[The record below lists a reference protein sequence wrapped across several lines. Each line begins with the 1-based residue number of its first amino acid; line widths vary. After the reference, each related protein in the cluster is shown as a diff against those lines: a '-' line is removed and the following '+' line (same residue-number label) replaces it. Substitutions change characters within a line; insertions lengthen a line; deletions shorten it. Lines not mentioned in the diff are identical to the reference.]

1 MITTKLHYITYAD
14 IFSRLAL
21 LMHSGININDGLSI
35 LAEEEPEAELAHI
48 LKDMAQLMDE
58 GNSLSAALSSAGCF
72 PAYATG
78 MVQIAE
84 RVGRLEETLLSLSE
98 YYENR
103 SRMSQ
108 NIRNALTHPS
118 ILLLVMLV
126 VIVTLL
132 SKVLPIFDEVY
143 ASFGGSLSGLAG
155 GLLLLGDFLSDALP
169 YIGVLLGILV
179 IFAAMVY
186 LIPSAAATAKRL
198 FLRFFGDRGSL
209 RKANNAQFVQALSI
223 ALASGLSIEEGVELA
238 ANLFEDCPAA
248 AHRCR
253 VCQKLLDEGTDL
265 VTALRKAELL
275 SLSSCRMLSV
285 AMRAGSTDVVI
296 KQIALRM
303 SDDAEDSLTRVVSR
317 IEPVMVIITSVMV
330 GIILLSVLLPLINI
344 MKAIG

>member
-1 MITTKLHYITYAD
+1 MITTKLHYTTYAD

-21 LMHSGININDGLSI
+21 LMHSGINLNDGLAI
-35 LAEEEPEAELAHI
+35 LAEEEQEAELGHV
-48 LKDMAQLMDE
+48 LKNMSQLMDE

-78 MVQIAE
+78 MVQVAE
-84 RVGRLEETLLSLSE
+84 RVGRTEETLLSLAD

-155 GLLLLGDFLSDALP
+155 GLLLLGNFLSKALP
-169 YIGVLLGILV
+169 YIGILIGLFV
-179 IFAAMVY
+179 IFAAAVY
-186 LIPSAAATAKRL
+186 LIPSASAAAKRL
-198 FLRFFGDRGSL
+198 FFRFFGDRGPL
-209 RKANNAQFVQALSI
+209 RKTNNAQFVQALSI

-248 AHRCR
+248 ARRCR
-253 VCQKLLDEGTDL
+253 LCQQLLDQGTDL
-265 VTALRKAELL
+265 VSSLRKADLL
-275 SLSSCRMLSV
+275 PLSACRMLSV

-296 KQIALRM
+296 KQIASRM
-303 SDDAEDSLTRVVSR
+303 SDDAEDSLTRIVAR